1 MAEEEI
7 SHPAQFWDGKP
18 PTTITLRLVLE
29 KSLTQAQLL
38 EYDSLDEQEA
48 LERIR
53 SLKSLHLQWLGL
65 SEISGLEAF
74 DAAEVLYLQA
84 NRLSRIE
91 NLEWLPRLQ
100 FLALQCNRIAVV
112 ENLTCLT
119 SLEFL
124 DLSRN
129 AIVEL
134 EERELPKSI
143 NMLNFRGNVCA
154 EAPDYKAKLLAYL
167 PELAQ
172 LDGEE
177 VELGSRTVAPDAAN
191 AESQCPATDAANAE
205 AEEVILNKG
214 SSSALG
220 AYWMRKDLY
229 AGLTA
234 DVKDFIDA
242 YALESLGTED
252 SLGKKAQEALQRSRA
267 RREAKPLPTPAG
279 LDGFI
284 KTCT

>member
-1 MAEEEI
+1 MAEEDIQDI

-18 PTTITLRLVLE
+18 PTRITLRLVLE

-129 AIVEL
+129 AIVEVD
-134 EERELPKSI
+134 EKELPKSI
-143 NMLNFRGNVCA
+143 NMLNFRGNLCA
-154 EAPDYKAKLLAYL
+154 EAPNYKAKLLAHL

-177 VELGSRTVAPDAAN
+177 VQPGSPPGSPPEKA
-191 AESQCPATDAANAE
+191 AE
-205 AEEVILNKG
+205 AEATAEDVILNKG

-252 SLGKKAQEALQRSRA
+252 LGQKAHAALQRSRA
-267 RREAKPLPTPAG
+267 RREAKPLPTPAS